1 MVLHNYS
8 KAENYV
14 PNMLEN
20 IGINY
25 LKNIMIKYMAK
36 EYFGKAVLTRIYF
49 NDDIQEAKL
58 YINKYKNKDKS
69 FEDSNI
75 YILCKDF
82 ISLIEHG
89 ENDKLN
95 NAVQKYK
102 EICGI
107 DEYLTFILDNIIDRE
122 NQKKKLKDKENKNT
136 PNKFELKGVLSISIN
151 ENNKYVFF
159 GKSPIDDKWYL
170 YNDENV
176 NDIDEYQ
183 VIDSNQSYIPCIL
196 LYKSC

>member
-1 MVLHNYS
+1 MKIY
-8 KAENYV
+8 
-14 PNMLEN
+14 MLEN

-36 EYFGKAVLTRIYF
+36 EYFGKAVLTRLYF
-49 NDDIQEAKL
+49 HDDIQEAKL

-122 NQKKKLKDKENKNT
+122 NQKKKLKDKEN
-136 PNKFELKGVLSISIN
+136 N
-151 ENNKYVFF
+151 ENNNDIITDSANN
-159 GKSPIDDKWYL
+159 SPEDNTINNNNNINS
-170 YNDENV
+170 NDEGN
-176 NDIDEYQ
+176 NNEINKNEE
-183 VIDSNQSYIPCIL
+183 N
-196 LYKSC
+196 K